1 MKTALKLS
9 LIASII
15 FICSS
20 FTTEK
25 SNGLDLT
32 FGVSENDPSQ
42 IELNLDQ
49 DFTFT
54 YRDLSV
60 ASQKIIIKG
69 RYAMKNNKI
78 HLIAEDSQIQF
89 HDTWKISNDQSVAKS
104 RKGISFYTLRR
115 K

>member
-32 FGVSENDPSQ
+32 FGVSESDPSQ
-42 IELNLDQ
+42 IELNLDN
-49 DFTFT
+49 DFTFS
-54 YRDLSV
+54 YQDLS
-60 ASQKIIIKG
+60 ATSQKIIVKG
-69 RYAMKNNKI
+69 RYVVKNNKI
-78 HLIAEDSQIQF
+78 HLIAEDDQIQF
-89 HDTWKISNDQSVAKS
+89 HDTWKISDDQSVARS